1 MEYIAVEEAGGEAVE
16 VELEED
22 LSITLATLTNE
33 FGSGVAGLSYINPKT
48 GLRRILRISTDGK
61 RVNPPRHGWSSETTY
76 TVTREKGCEDTVP
89 VPQLQRASIDYVT
102 RREAGVDVKSEQ
114 LQDMKSEQLQD
125 AKSEQLQAVKS
136 EQVVEKATT
145 SSGLSL
151 QLIQHS

>member
-33 FGSGVAGLSYINPKT
+33 FESGVAGLSCIDPKM
-48 GLRRILRISTDGK
+48 GLRQILHISTDGK
-61 RVNPPRHGWSSETTY
+61 RVNPPRHGLSSETTY

-114 LQDMKSEQLQD
+114 LQD
-125 AKSEQLQAVKS
+125 VKS